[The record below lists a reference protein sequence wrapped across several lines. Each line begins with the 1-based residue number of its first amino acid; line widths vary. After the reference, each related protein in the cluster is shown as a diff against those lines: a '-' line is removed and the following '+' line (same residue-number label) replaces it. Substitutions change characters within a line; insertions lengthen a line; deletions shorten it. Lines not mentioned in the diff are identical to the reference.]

1 MPKTPKP
8 NRTLASL
15 SKDLEDTR
23 LRDVRVTKV
32 ERQVPGYAPRPRRP
46 KHHKVTKPKAEKK
59 VVKPKTVKKVE
70 KKVTKKTTKKVEK
83 VVKKASHKSTAKK
96 VAAKEKAKS
105 PKAPTKEKQ
114 LRATKTSQKATAR
127 SMEPIVL

>member
-1 MPKTPKP
+1 MPKP
-8 NRTLASL
+8 NRTVAAL

-23 LRDVRVTKV
+23 LRDVRVLKV
-32 ERQVPGYAPRPRRP
+32 ERPVPGYAPRPHRP
-46 KHHKVTKPKAEKK
+46 RHHKVKKQKAEKK
-59 VVKPKTVKKVE
+59 VV

-83 VVKKASHKSTAKK
+83 VVKKTPHKSPAKK

-114 LRATKTSQKATAR
+114 PRATKTSQKATAR
-127 SMEPIVL
+127 TIEPIVL